1 MDINSLVSTFS
12 SVGTLAKTLI
22 DERDRQKLS
31 PLQIDLSK
39 SIIEAQ
45 PQLLEILSAV
55 TEKERRIYVLEQR
68 IRELEADQAD
78 QAEKARYRLTKLGT
92 VGQFFAYTLSDTAK
106 SLESLDESEYF
117 LCQPCFDSGK
127 KVALIGNGEGGWR
140 CPVCKVSARVT
151 PDTFNADIS
160 DEGCW

>member
-12 SVGTLAKTLI
+12 SVGTLAKALI

-31 PLQIDLSK
+31 TLQIDLSK

-45 PQLLEILSAV
+45 TQLLEILSAV

-68 IRELEADQAD
+68 IRELEAD

-106 SLESLDESEYF
+106 SLESIDESEYF
-117 LCQPCFDSGK
+117 LCQSCFDSGK
-127 KVALIGNGEGGWR
+127 KVALIGNGEGCWR

-151 PDTFNADIS
+151 PDTFNVDIS